1 MFAILKSSNGNS
13 KKIQIIPID
22 DIVRYSKYSSDFLFI
37 NIILDDVNRLM
48 ENGNNTEKIIV
59 NEMKISLL
67 FPNLR
72 LVIISDML
80 YSQKGK

>member
-13 KKIQIIPID
+13 KKIQITPKD
-22 DIVRYSKYSSDFLFI
+22 DIVRYSKYSSDFLLI
-37 NIILDDVNRLM
+37 NKILDDVNRLI
-48 ENGNNTEKIIV
+48 ENGNKTEKIIV

-72 LVIISDML
+72 SFIISNIL
-80 YSQKGK
+80 YSQ